1 MKKYL
6 KVILCIAGLVI
17 TAYGAFGFG
26 ANFKGATPAVW
37 IQVFLTL
44 GVGLSLFAG
53 GLWRVIRAKSLAKPQ
68 SSLEE
73 NMALVV
79 ALSPCLAK
87 APDGMKLLEKVNNA
101 IMEAHFPDEKN

>member
-6 KVILCIAGLVI
+6 KVILCIAGLLV

-26 ANFKGATPAVW
+26 LNIKGASPMMW
-37 IQVFLTL
+37 GQIFLTI

-53 GLWRVIRAKSLAKPQ
+53 GLWRVIRAKTLAKPQ

-79 ALSPCLAK
+79 ALSPCLANS
-87 APDGMKLLEKVNNA
+87 PDGMKLLEKVNNA
-101 IMEAHFPDEKN
+101 ILEAHFPNETT

>member
-17 TAYGAFGFG
+17 TAYGSFGFG
-26 ANFKGATPAVW
+26 MNLKGATPMVW
-37 IQVFLTL
+37 GQIFLTL

-53 GLWRVIRAKSLAKPQ
+53 GLWRVIRAKAITKPQ

-73 NMALVV
+73 NMALIV

-87 APDGMKLLEKVNNA
+87 APDGMKLLEKVNTA
-101 IMEAHFPDEKN
+101 IMEVHFPNETN